1 MACAGVGVDMVE
13 IARMGRV
20 LARTPRV
27 AERLFTAEER
37 AYCDKRARP
46 AESYAARFAAREAVL
61 KALGCGFA
69 GMGLQDVSVV
79 ADPRT
84 GAPKARLQ
92 GAAARL
98 AAERG
103 VVEVA
108 LSLSHTHDVAQAIA
122 VAVTEEARPPK
133 EERSD
138 PAAELTRSFKEARSV
153 LDDLERVQETEW
165 KTVAQAAEP
174 APAGPKEV

>member
-13 IARMGRV
+13 IARMERV
-20 LARTPRV
+20 LERTPRFR
-27 AERLFTAEER
+27 ERVFTAEER
-37 AYCDKRARP
+37 AYCDGRARP

-69 GMGLQDVSVV
+69 GMGLADVSVV
-79 ADPRT
+79 PDPRT
-84 GAPKARLQ
+84 GPPKARLA

-108 LSLSHTHDVAQAIA
+108 LSLSHTRDVAQAIA
-122 VAVTEEARPPK
+122 VAVTEDARPPK
-133 EERSD
+133 EERPD

-165 KTVAQAAEP
+165 KAAQAAQP
-174 APAGPKEV
+174 APAGPEEV